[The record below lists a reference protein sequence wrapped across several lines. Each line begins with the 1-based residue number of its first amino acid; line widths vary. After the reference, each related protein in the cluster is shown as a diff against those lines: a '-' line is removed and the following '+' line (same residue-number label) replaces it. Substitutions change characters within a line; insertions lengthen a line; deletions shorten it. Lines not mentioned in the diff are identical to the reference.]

1 MCNRA
6 YVSQRGGWCCA
17 RCVVGVP
24 ASRLREP
31 GGACGCEA
39 HGVSCLLPWL
49 TMLGVVQRLVAAL
62 EAADAE
68 LENSHSKR
76 VVKFIQ

>member
-1 MCNRA
+1 M
-6 YVSQRGGWCCA
+6 
-17 RCVVGVP
+17 
-24 ASRLREP
+24 
-31 GGACGCEA
+31 
-39 HGVSCLLPWL
+39 SCLLPWL

-76 VVKFIQ
+76 VVKFIR

>member
-1 MCNRA
+1 MAGAVSDVSSEYLQADYANLAVRA
-6 YVSQRGGWCCA
+6 AA
-17 RCVVGVP
+17 R
-24 ASRLREP
+24 R
-31 GGACGCEA
+31 
-39 HGVSCLLPWL
+39 HGVSCLLLWL

-76 VVKFIQ
+76 VVKFIR